1 MQFPELT
8 ALPPRPLPPRPQH
21 PDQEHLHPKPM
32 RPLPLRYVPL
42 RQLFRRTI
50 TLLGDVQ
57 ILVDLS
63 GILPIGQTFV
73 TVPVPLL
80 LLVFCSL
87 QKHILR
93 ALWDH
98 LLTLSVVLGLLLTLM
113 SFSRMM
119 PPLEHSIQFDHR
131 C

>member
-1 MQFPELT
+1 
-8 ALPPRPLPPRPQH
+8 
-21 PDQEHLHPKPM
+21 LHQQPT
-32 RPLPLRYVPL
+32 RPLPLRQVPL
-42 RQLFRRTI
+42 RQLLRRTI
-50 TLLGDVQ
+50 TLPGDVQ
-57 ILVDLS
+57 ILVDSS
-63 GILPIGQTFV
+63 GILPIGQAFV

-80 LLVFCSL
+80 SLVFCSL
-87 QKHILR
+87 PKHILR

-98 LLTLSVVLGLLLTLM
+98 LLTLSVVLESLLTLM